1 MFIKEPFKNLGFNIR
16 SYQTLD
22 NSNKGWPLEKK
33 SVTIFCKK
41 KIDTCHNY
49 NLGTLVLVVQKGYI
63 VIFSTTKYQN
73 VAILVEPKPY
83 FLASQLQCTT
93 TFGCAL

>member
-1 MFIKEPFKNLGFNIR
+1 MFIKELFKNLGFNIR

-22 NSNKGWPLEKK
+22 NSNKGWPLDKK

-83 FLASQLQCTT
+83 FLAPQLRCTA
-93 TFGCAL
+93 TFVYAL